1 MMPEILI
8 TGTNKGLGLQFVR
21 KYAEDGWRVYAA
33 CRTPEKADDL
43 NAIADGSD
51 GQVSVHKLDVL
62 DFGAIDALAG
72 ELDGVAL
79 DILMNNAG
87 IKGDEVQ
94 GFGQIDYDVWDKV
107 FRTNV
112 MSVEKMIEAFVE
124 HVARGE
130 RKLIVNIA
138 SGTASIANKKGKVP
152 QRANEIYIYRSSKT
166 ALNMLTKCLG
176 VELAGRGI
184 NVVALGPGWV
194 RTDLGGPHAKFSIEE
209 SIENCRPLIAT
220 FGKEHSGKYI
230 LYDGNELP
238 Y

>member
-1 MMPEILI
+1 MPTILI
-8 TGTNKGLGLQFVR
+8 TGTNKGLGLQFAR

-33 CRTPEKADDL
+33 CRTPDKAGDL
-43 NAIADGSD
+43 NAIASASD

-62 DFGAIDALAG
+62 DFGAIEALAA

-87 IKGDEVQ
+87 IKGKEVQ
-94 GFGQIDYDVWDKV
+94 GFGQVDYDDWDKV

-124 HVARGE
+124 HVERGG

-138 SGTASIANKKGKVP
+138 SGTASIANKKGKVRLQP
-152 QRANEIYIYRSSKT
+152 NEIYVYRSSKT
-166 ALNMLTKCLG
+166 ALNMLTKCLS
-176 VELAGRGI
+176 VELADRGI
-184 NVVALGPGWV
+184 SVVALGPGWV
-194 RTDLGGPHAKFSIEE
+194 RTDLGGPYAKFSIEE
-209 SIENCRPLIAT
+209 SIDNCRPLIET
-220 FGKEHSGKYI
+220 FGMEHSGKYI

>member
-1 MMPEILI
+1 MPTILI
-8 TGTNKGLGLQFVR
+8 TGTNKGLGLQFAR

-43 NAIADGSD
+43 KAIAEGSN
-51 GQVSVHKLDVL
+51 GRVSVHKLDVL
-62 DFGAIDALAG
+62 DFGAIDALAA

-87 IKGDEVQ
+87 IKGKEVQ
-94 GFGQIDYDVWDKV
+94 GFGQVDYDDWDKV

-124 HVARGE
+124 HVGRGD
-130 RKLIVNIA
+130 RRLIVNIA
-138 SGTASIANKKGKVP
+138 SGTASIANEKGKVRQQP
-152 QRANEIYIYRSSKT
+152 NEIYVYRSSKT

-176 VELAGRGI
+176 AELAGRGI
-184 NVVALGPGWV
+184 TVVALGPGWV

-209 SIENCRPLIAT
+209 SIDKCRPLIET
-220 FGKEHSGKYI
+220 VGM
-230 LYDGNELP
+230 
-238 Y
+238 

>member
-1 MMPEILI
+1 MSTILI

-33 CRTPEKADDL
+33 CRTPDNAGDL
-43 NAIADGSD
+43 NAIAAASN

-62 DFGAIDALAG
+62 DFGAMDALAA

-87 IKGDEVQ
+87 IKGKEAQ
-94 GFGQIDYDVWDKV
+94 GLGQVDYDNWDMV

-112 MSVEKMIEAFVE
+112 MSVEKMMEAFIGQVE
-124 HVARGE
+124 RGE

-138 SGTASIANKKGKVP
+138 SGTAGIARKKGKMAQQP
-152 QRANEIYIYRSSKT
+152 NETYVYRSSKT
-166 ALNMLTKCLG
+166 ALNMLTKCLA
-176 VELAGRGI
+176 VELADRGVS
-184 NVVALGPGWV
+184 VVALRPGWV
-194 RTDLGGPHAKFSIEE
+194 RTDLGGPYAKFSIEE
-209 SIENCRPLIAT
+209 SVDNCRPLIET
-220 FGKEHSGKYI
+220 FGMEQSGKYI

>member
-1 MMPEILI
+1 MPTILI
-8 TGTNKGLGLQFVR
+8 TGSNKGLGLQFMR
-21 KYAEDGWRVYAA
+21 KYAEDGWRVYAT

-43 NAIADGSD
+43 KAIAAGSN
-51 GQVSVHKLDVL
+51 GKVSVHKLDVL
-62 DFGAIDALAG
+62 DFGAIEALAA

-87 IKGDEVQ
+87 IKGDEPQ
-94 GFGQIDYDVWDKV
+94 GFGQVDYDDWDKV

-112 MSVEKMIEAFVE
+112 MSVEKMIEIFVG
-124 HVARGE
+124 HVERGA

-138 SGTASIANKKGKVP
+138 SGTASIANKKGKVRQQP
-152 QRANEIYIYRSSKT
+152 YRSSKT

-176 VELAGRGI
+176 VELADRGI
-184 NVVALGPGWV
+184 AVVALGPGWV
-194 RTDLGGPHAKFSIEE
+194 RTDLGGPYAKFSIEE
-209 SIENCRPLIAT
+209 SIDNCRPLIET
-220 FGKEHSGKYI
+220 FGMEHSGKYI

>member
-1 MMPEILI
+1 MPTILI
-8 TGTNKGLGLQFVR
+8 TGTNKGLGLQFAR

-43 NAIADGSD
+43 NAIAAGSN

-62 DFGAIDALAG
+62 DFGAIEALAA

-87 IKGDEVQ
+87 IKGKEVQ
-94 GFGQIDYDVWDKV
+94 GFGQVDYDDWDKV

-124 HVARGE
+124 HVARGG

-152 QRANEIYIYRSSKT
+152 QQPNEIYVYRSSKT
-166 ALNMLTKCLG
+166 ALNMLTKCLS
-176 VELAGRGI
+176 VELADRDI
-184 NVVALGPGWV
+184 SVVALGPGWV
-194 RTDLGGPHAKFSIEE
+194 RTDLGGPYAKFSIEE
-209 SIENCRPLIAT
+209 SIDNCRPLIET
-220 FGKEHSGKYI
+220 FGMEHSGKYI